1 MARPAS
7 IAWFARHELQL
18 AWRDW
23 LAMATGGKRRRGI
36 FLAVAIGLFAL
47 GAHWLAW
54 VLVEPWLARGVGPDK
69 QTLVLVTG
77 AGVMFFTVMLSQALE
92 SVTRAYYGRT
102 DLDLLF
108 SSPASPGRL
117 FAVRTGAI
125 ALTTM
130 ALACLLASPLIDVLA
145 LYGGLHWL
153 AAYGVLAALAAVA
166 TAIAVLVTL
175 GLFRLFGPKRTRLI
189 AQIVAGVVGAGFVV
203 GIQAA
208 AIMAYGDMS
217 RLSILQSAELVAA
230 APDAVSPLWL
240 PARAAMGELA
250 ALAAFAVASLGAL
263 AAATAIAARSFEHY
277 AVAAAGNSRATVRR
291 QRRHGFSA
299 TSAKQALRLKEWR
312 LLARDP
318 WLLSQTLM
326 QVLYLLPPALLL
338 WVNYGESTGI
348 LVVVVPVLVMAAGQ
362 LAGGLAWLAISGE
375 DAHDLVVSAPVS
387 QRAVLSAKIEAV
399 LAVLAVVLLP
409 FVVVIALTSFEA
421 AVFTALGAALA
432 AGSATAIQLWFRTPM
447 RRSMFR
453 RRQVASRLATI
464 SEAFASIMWGGTAAL
479 LVAGSW
485 IAVVA
490 VVPAFIAVAVLGLA
504 WAFGPKGR
512 TV

>member
-1 MARPAS
+1 MAQPAS
-7 IAWFARHELQL
+7 IAWFAGHELRL

-23 LAMATGGKRRRGI
+23 LALATGGKRRRGVA
-36 FLAVAIGLFAL
+36 LALALALFAL
-47 GAHWLAW
+47 GAHWLAF
-54 VLVEPWLARGVGPDK
+54 VLVAPWLAQGVVLDK

-77 AGVMFFTVMLSQALE
+77 TGAMFFTVMLSQALE
-92 SVTRAYYGRT
+92 SVTRAYYGRS

-108 SSPASPGRL
+108 SSPAPPRRL

-145 LYGGLHWL
+145 LYGGPQWL
-153 AAYGVLAALAAVA
+153 AAYGVLAALAALA

-189 AQIVAGVVGAGFVV
+189 AQIVAGVVGAGFIV

-208 AIMAYGDMS
+208 AIMAYGNMS
-217 RLSILQSAELVAA
+217 RISVLQSAELVAA
-230 APDAVSPLWL
+230 APDAQSLLWL
-240 PARAAMGELA
+240 PARAAMGDLA
-250 ALAAFAVASLGAL
+250 ALPAVVLPAIGVL
-263 AAATAIAARSFEHY
+263 AAAIAFAAVSFRSYAIAATGVSRG
-277 AVAAAGNSRATVRR
+277 AVQR
-291 QRRHGFSA
+291 QRRSGFRRAS
-299 TSAKQALRLKEWR
+299 TKQALRLKEWR

-326 QVLYLLPPALLL
+326 QILYLLPPALLL
-338 WVNYGESTGI
+338 WVNYGAASGV

-375 DAHDLVVSAPVS
+375 DAHDLVVTAPIT
-387 QRAVLSAKIEAV
+387 QRTVLSAKIEAV
-399 LAVLAVVLLP
+399 LTVLAVVLAP
-409 FVVVIALTSFEA
+409 FLLVIAVSSPMA
-421 AVFTALGAALA
+421 AMFTALCAALA
-432 AGSATAIQLWFRTPM
+432 AGSATTIQLWFRTPM

-464 SEAFASIMWGGTAAL
+464 SEAFASIMWGATAAL

-485 IAVVA
+485 LAVVA
-490 VVPAFIAVAVLGLA
+490 VVPAAIAVVVFALA
-504 WAFGPKGR
+504 WALGPKGR
-512 TV
+512 AV